1 MHYLLPNYARGD
13 RYLRTICKRAHQLTH
28 PFRLRVKPAGTS
40 PMLTYGYLGNIAR
53 QARCCQNNPSLRSY
67 NNVLI
72 ADHGFGPE
80 SLRNNIYRLAV
91 HDQILRGV
99 EFSRGDLLSSHD
111 KNAIHAHLKTI
122 QNQSVLQLMGLFSGK
137 GNSGIALFI
146 KPAPVIVAL
155 QLKQCFTPKWHA
167 KQFERRAMDAGL
179 EVFSSFK
186 RLEIRLTPEGERQK
200 TINNNQRISINTNK
214 VEFAAC
220 PTSMFALNLILHGI
234 PVELSKIHP
243 LSDQLGYMIP
253 RLNQSDA
260 LELVHEAII
269 RTTFSMSKIR
279 KIESLIDQF
288 KPEHSIK
295 EHAVKLNPATA

>member
-13 RYLRTICKRAHQLTH
+13 RYLRTICKRAHRLTH

-111 KNAIHAHLKTI
+111 KNAIHTHLKTI
-122 QNQSVLQLMGLFSGK
+122 QNQSALQLMGQFSGK
-137 GNSGIALFI
+137 GASSIALFI

-155 QLKQCFTPKWHA
+155 QLKQCFAQKCHA
-167 KQFERRAMDAGL
+167 NQFERRAMDAGL

-186 RLEIRLTPEGERQK
+186 RLEIRITPEGERGK

-214 VEFAAC
+214 VDFAAC
-220 PTSMFALNLILHGI
+220 PTSIFALNLILHGI

-243 LSDQLGYMIP
+243 LSDQLGLTIP
-253 RLNQSDA
+253 ALAQADA
-260 LELVHEAII
+260 LELAYEAIT

-279 KIESLIDQF
+279 KIEYLVDQF
-288 KPEHSIK
+288 KPKI
-295 EHAVKLNPATA
+295 T